1 MALLESKQVFI
12 DEGNSR
18 LNCTIID
25 SLKIELMFFV
35 IFAHVCGVNFSNQ
48 NNVLIYDFFYTF
60 HMPLFI
66 FISGYLTHCTNKKKL
81 FQRIFRLV
89 ETYCVFQFIRI
100 CLFHDYSFTSI
111 LTPKSSLWYLLSLV
125 YWRSTCYFLSKYF
138 PGKRFKIVLVITSI
152 LSILLGYINIGTIL
166 SFQRTFSFAPF
177 FFLGYYL
184 QDKEIFTF
192 IKSKSKLFSIII
204 IVCNIVALVLIN
216 KNLSIYLHQSY
227 PYIEYSLN
235 IYMSPIVKALILTD
249 SFLMSYAFANILP
262 TIKFKHRVDTL
273 IIYVFHYFFVDIY
286 AIAHFPSHPL
296 LCLSYSVI
304 VFVILYYLQSNKML
318 LFICN
323 PISKTIE
330 KVLG

>member
-1 MALLESKQVFI
+1 M
-12 DEGNSR
+12 DEDNSQ
-18 LNCTIID
+18 LNSTIID

-35 IFAHVCGVNFSNQ
+35 VFAHVCGVNFSNHC
-48 NNVLIYDFFYTF
+48 NVLLYDFFYTF

-66 FISGYLTHCTNKKKL
+66 FISGYLTHCSSKKKL
-81 FQRIFRLV
+81 FQRIVRLV

-100 CLFHDYSFTSI
+100 CLSHDFLITSI
-111 LTPKSSLWYLLSLV
+111 LTPKSSLWYLLSLF
-125 YWRSTCYFLSKYF
+125 YWRLSCYFISTYF
-138 PGKRFKIVLVITSI
+138 SRKRFKIVLVVASI
-152 LSILLGYINIGTIL
+152 LCLLIGYINVGTIL

-184 QDKEIFTF
+184 QDREIFAI

-227 PYIEYSLN
+227 PYIEYSFN
-235 IYMSPIVKALILTD
+235 IYMSPFVKALILVD

-296 LCLSYSVI
+296 LCLSYSVV
-304 VFVILYYLQSNKML
+304 VFIILYYLHSNKML

>member
-1 MALLESKQVFI
+1 MECKQVLM
-12 DEGNSR
+12 DESYSQLNS
-18 LNCTIID
+18 TIID
-25 SLKIELMFFV
+25 SLKLELMFFV

-48 NNVLIYDFFYTF
+48 YNVLIYDFFYTF

-81 FQRIFRLV
+81 FQRIVRLV
-89 ETYCVFQFIRI
+89 ETYCVFQFIRL
-100 CLFHDYSFTSI
+100 CLFHDFSFTSI

-152 LSILLGYINIGTIL
+152 LCLLVGYINIGTIL

-184 QDKEIFTF
+184 QDKVIFTY
-192 IKSKSKLFSIII
+192 IKSKSKLLSIII
-204 IVCNIVALVLIN
+204 IFFNIIAIMLVN
-216 KNLSIYLHQSY
+216 KNLSIYLHLSH
-227 PYIEYSLN
+227 PYIEYSFN
-235 IYMSPIVKALILTD
+235 IYMAPIVKALILAN
-249 SFLMSYAFANILP
+249 SLLMSSAFTNILP
-262 TIKFKHRVDTL
+262 SIKFRHKVDTL
-273 IIYVFHYFFVDIY
+273 IIYVFHYFFVDLY
-286 AIAHFPSHPL
+286 AIAQFPSHPL
-296 LCLSYSVI
+296 FCLAYSVI
-304 VFVILYYLQSNKML
+304 VFIFLYYFQGNKIL

-330 KVLG
+330 KVHS